1 METKITIIV
10 INRQCWFLA
19 KTNISNHTLRNKNKF
34 VVFWTKKILQHFFI
48 IYSYYKYLLLCSF
61 FVLLQGVQ
69 DHIFYPFRINVR
81 KAAIFDLR
89 HPVLHEKPVIRHP
102 LFSLYK
108 KHFNTAI
115 SSFVLLQITNFGCN
129 KNLKYISHF
138 YYNVL
143 LLHSH
148 AYEIMYHYH
157 FSKNVSKKHP
167 IKNTN
172 SIPNPNIRFYK
183 YYLLS
188 SHFCKLHRLLNSRK
202 SSKKQC

>member
-34 VVFWTKKILQHFFI
+34 VVFWTKKILQHFFHHLFLLQI
-48 IYSYYKYLLLCSF
+48 LLCSF

-69 DHIFYPFRINVR
+69 DHICFLLRNGR
-81 KAAIFDLR
+81 KPAIFDLR

-157 FSKNVSKKHP
+157 FSKNVSKKTSHQ
-167 IKNTN
+167 
-172 SIPNPNIRFYK
+172 K
-183 YYLLS
+183 Y
-188 SHFCKLHRLLNSRK
+188 
-202 SSKKQC
+202 

>member
-1 METKITIIV
+1 MNQENSTTLFHHL
-10 INRQCWFLA
+10 FL
-19 KTNISNHTLRNKNKF
+19 
-34 VVFWTKKILQHFFI
+34 LQI
-48 IYSYYKYLLLCSF
+48 LLCSF

-69 DHIFYPFRINVR
+69 DHIFYQFRINVR

-89 HPVLHEKPVIRHP
+89 HPVLHEKPVIRYP

-108 KHFNTAI
+108 RHFNTAI

-167 IKNTN
+167 KNTN
-172 SIPNPNIRFYK
+172 SIPNPNIRFTK